1 MLGIGGTYLC
11 CPYVVLV
18 VASHFLG
25 SRGQMNQDTINI
37 HGPKDDGTY
46 VVEFEKA
53 NGEVLTIP
61 VHGSETAILRHFQAK
76 MPRGLVVPERSSQ
89 E

>member
-1 MLGIGGTYLC
+1 ME
-11 CPYVVLV
+11 
-18 VASHFLG
+18 
-25 SRGQMNQDTINI
+25 QDTINI
-37 HGPKDDGTY
+37 YGPKNDGTY

-61 VHGSETAILRHFQAK
+61 VRESETAILRHFQAK
-76 MPRGLVVPERSSQ
+76 IPRGLVVPERSTQ